1 MRLPI
6 SLKLFAFGLTGM
18 ILVSVVSAFA
28 AGISVPYSNVDE
40 RSIAVTAQDLKP
52 AACAGL
58 YLTNII
64 SGSGVITG
72 TYANDLIIASAG
84 VDTIAGLGGDDCIIG
99 STGDDLITGN
109 DGNDIC
115 IGGPGIDIFTTCEV
129 ENQ

>member
-1 MRLPI
+1 MRLSI
-6 SLKLFAFGLTGM
+6 SVKLFVFGLIGM
-18 ILVSVVSAFA
+18 ILVSIVSAFA

-40 RSIAVTAQDLKP
+40 RSISVTAQDLKP

-72 TYANDLIIASAG
+72 TSANDLIIGSAG

-99 STGDDLITGN
+99 SQGDDLLTGN

-115 IGGPGIDIFTTCEV
+115 MGGPGTDMFTTCEV